1 MKDEFKKILEEHRI
15 YFEDVEEILFAV
27 SDMLNLVA
35 DKTKKEEPYAVNTIK
50 HLESSAYEVFSLAN
64 DLS

>member
-1 MKDEFKKILEEHRI
+1 MKEEFAKILEEHGI

-35 DKTKKEEPYAVNTIK
+35 DKTKKEEPYAVNSIK
-50 HLESSAYEVFSLAN
+50 RLEAAAHEVFSLAN